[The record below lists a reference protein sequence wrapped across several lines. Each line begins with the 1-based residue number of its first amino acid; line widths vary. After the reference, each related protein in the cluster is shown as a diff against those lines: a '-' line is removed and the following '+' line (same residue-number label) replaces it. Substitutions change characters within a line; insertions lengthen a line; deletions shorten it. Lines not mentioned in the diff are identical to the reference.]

1 MATNDATPKHDL
13 VAELDRLDS
22 ALERANERIAEFGE
36 ADLQELADIYE
47 QFTDVIDRYEE
58 DVTDD
63 GGDIQ
68 DNIEFQSAIAAVVDD
83 IPDDLLLKETF
94 DECDER
100 LQKRWFHDSD
110 FEYVR
115 DQLEPVADLVGRLE
129 RRDELLDSYRETRRD
144 IRYRARDLDDRIA
157 ELDRLSRLSTADLD
171 APTEHLRDPIETYND
186 AVAEAFETFRLEAPA
201 RDIVDFLEKM
211 TVYPLIPFETP
222 DEELVAYLQEY
233 PPGEETVPK
242 LLEYA
247 DYSHSKLSHYVD
259 EPDRLTRVVGRK
271 QTYLDGLDADPL
283 CISWPPPTAETLR
296 WRCQELTAAVN
307 RFGPDVVEHL
317 RTVAALPQETSY
329 ETLRDTAV
337 VREDLT
343 DEERE
348 RIEHEDIGAELTD
361 ARAERDQLRNALET
375 FPDR

>member
-1 MATNDATPKHDL
+1 MATNDSIPKHDL
-13 VAELDRLDS
+13 VAELDRLESDI
-22 ALERANERIAEFGE
+22 ERTNERIAEFGE

-47 QFTDVIDRYEE
+47 QFTDVVDRYED

-68 DNIEFQSAIAAVVDD
+68 DNIEFQSAIAAVVED

-115 DQLEPVADLVGRLE
+115 EQLEPVADLVGRLK

-144 IRYRARDLDDRIA
+144 VRYRVRDLEERIA
-157 ELDRLSRLSTADLD
+157 DLERLSRLSDADLD
-171 APTEHLRDPIETYND
+171 APTERLRDPIETYNE
-186 AVAEAFETFRLEAPA
+186 AVSEAFETFRLEAPA
-201 RDIVDFLEKM
+201 RDVVEFLEEM
-211 TVYPLIPFETP
+211 RLYPLLPFEKP
-222 DEELVAYLQEY
+222 DEELVAYLREY
-233 PPGEETVPK
+233 PPGEMTVPK

-259 EPDRLTRVVGRK
+259 EPERLTRVVGRK
-271 QTYLDGLDADPL
+271 QTYLDGLNADSL
-283 CISWPPPTAETLR
+283 RISWPPPTADTLR

-307 RFGPDVVEHL
+307 RFSPDVVEHL
-317 RTVAALPQETSY
+317 RTVAALPRETSY
-329 ETLRDTAV
+329 EKLRDTAV
-337 VREDLT
+337 VRQDLT
-343 DEERE
+343 AEERD
-348 RIEHEDIGAELTD
+348 RIENEDIEGELAD
-361 ARAERDQLRNALET
+361 ARAERDQLRNALEA